1 MLPQLLVVSFIA
13 LAGPSA
19 AEPPALVAEPEH
31 DVAIAREAKAG
42 SFRIRSQVLD
52 QTRQVRIALPESF
65 ERSAA
70 DRRYPVTVVLDGAWL
85 LTKVAAATDELAR
98 NGLIPETI
106 LVAIENVD
114 DFDGRVHDLT
124 PPGLSVSGS
133 SLNEGGDRFLDFIER
148 ELLPA
153 VDRKFRGAAPRTL
166 VGTSSGG
173 ILATWAAATRPAF
186 RAVVALDT
194 PMHLDDEWLAKKLI
208 TRAQSATTPLRYVSC
223 EARLGWSDA
232 SWDALVAKAPASWLL
247 HREKLTLEGHE
258 TMQLVGAYLGLREV
272 FRDYSRLA
280 APVSP
285 TTSTLPYYEEVGE
298 RLGAPVIPPRR
309 LVSNVVEDLLMEGR
323 GAAARQA
330 YELLVRGYG
339 ASDDEGQ
346 LLARIAEVEKRP
358 PPTETVEGL
367 LATPF
372 PTPEEAKAY
381 LGEWVGEV
389 WHNEDEPRRSLRLR
403 ISVEGGRVVAETIYD
418 DAPPEYRVQSVEYL
432 RVTREGLTWG
442 KMNGMRPRGVI
453 LFEAKREGD
462 TLSGE
467 TRFGGIDFRRPD
479 GSPAPPEYFKFRRE
493 S

>member
-1 MLPQLLVVSFIA
+1 MLGQSLIPLLIA
-13 LAGPSA
+13 ISGTT

-31 DVAIAREAKAG
+31 DVAIARESKAT
-42 SFRIRSQVLD
+42 SFRIRSALLD
-52 QTRQVRIALPESF
+52 QTRQVRVALPESF
-65 ERSAA
+65 ERSAP

-85 LTKVAAATDELAR
+85 LTKVAAASDELAR
-98 NGLIPETI
+98 NGLIPESI

-153 VDRKFRGAAPRTL
+153 VDRKFRGAPPRTL

-173 ILATWAAATRPAF
+173 ILATWAAATRPSF

-194 PMHLDDEWLAKKLI
+194 PIHLDDEWLAKKL
-208 TRAQSATTPLRYVSC
+208 TARAQGETAPLRYASYEV
-223 EARLGWSDA
+223 RFGWSDA
-232 SWDALVAKAPASWLL
+232 AWSALVAKAPASWLL
-247 HREKLTLEGHE
+247 HREKIALEGHE

-272 FRDYSRLA
+272 FRDYSRFA

-285 TTSTLPYYEEVGE
+285 TTSTVPYYEELGR

-309 LVSNVVEDLLMEGR
+309 LVSNVVEDLLMEGK

-339 ASDDEGQ
+339 APEDGDK

-372 PTPEEAKAY
+372 PSPEDVRAY
-381 LGEWVGEV
+381 VGEWTGET
-389 WHNEDEPRRSLRLR
+389 WMNDRAPRQEVRLR
-403 ISVEGGRVVAETIYD
+403 ITIEDGRVVGETIHPQ
-418 DAPPEYRVQSVEYL
+418 APAEYRVQRWEYL
-432 RVTREGLTWG
+432 RVTQDGITWG
-442 KMNGMRPRGVI
+442 NMNGMRPRGVI
-453 LFEAKREGD
+453 LFEAKRD
-462 TLSGE
+462 GE
-467 TRFGGIDFRRPD
+467 TLAGQTRWGGIDFRRED
-479 GSPAPPEYFKFRRE
+479 GSPTPQQSFTFRR
-493 S
+493 SR